1 MTLYQCLLLNNPCLK
16 AGRPLKPR
24 GIVVHSTGANN
35 PNLKRYV
42 QPHTAQE
49 SGMGQLFPAAL
60 SWSRETILKRL
71 GTNTNGNDWN
81 RTISPAVCVHGFV
94 GRMAD
99 GTVASVQTL
108 PWDIRCWGC
117 GSGPK
122 GSYNESHIQFEI
134 CEDGMED
141 PAYLAQAWKE
151 AVDLCVYLCRTY
163 SIPVSAIRS
172 HAEGHR
178 DGYASNHGDPDHWFK
193 RFGKTM
199 DDFRADVTRALAP
212 ASPFPAAVQKRFQL
226 SDETMRYL
234 QGYRFAEA
242 LLQKLAELP

>member
-42 QPHTAQE
+42 QPHAAQE
-49 SGMGQLFPAAL
+49 SGMGQVFPTAL

-71 GTNTNGNDWN
+71 GTNTNSNDWN

-108 PWDIRCWGC
+108 PWDIRC
-117 GSGPK
+117 
-122 GSYNESHIQFEI
+122 
-134 CEDGMED
+134 
-141 PAYLAQAWKE
+141 
-151 AVDLCVYLCRTY
+151 
-163 SIPVSAIRS
+163 
-172 HAEGHR
+172 
-178 DGYASNHGDPDHWFK
+178 
-193 RFGKTM
+193 
-199 DDFRADVTRALAP
+199 
-212 ASPFPAAVQKRFQL
+212 
-226 SDETMRYL
+226 
-234 QGYRFAEA
+234 
-242 LLQKLAELP
+242 

>member
-1 MTLYQCLLLNNPCLK
+1 MNLHTCLLTNNDCYK
-16 AGRPLKPR
+16 ANRTITPKG
-24 GIVVHSTGANN
+24 VMVHSTGANN
-35 PNLKRYV
+35 PNLRRYV
-42 QPHTAQE
+42 QPND
-49 SGMGQLFPAAL
+49 GL
-60 SWSRETILKRL
+60 L
-71 GTNTNGNDWN
+71 GENRNGNDWN
-81 RTISPAVCVHGFV
+81 RPISPAVCVHGFV

-99 GTVASVQTL
+99 GTVAAVQTL

-141 PAYLAQAWKE
+141 PAYLAQAWQE
-151 AVDLCVYLCRTY
+151 AVDLCVYLCRAY
-163 SIPVSAIRS
+163 AIPVSAIRS

-178 DGYASNHGDPDHWFK
+178 DGYASNHGDPDHWFR
-193 RFGKTM
+193 RFGRTM

-212 ASPFPAAVQKRFQL
+212 DSPFAAAVQKRFQL

-234 QGYRFAEA
+234 QGYRFAQD
-242 LLQKLAELP
+242 LLKKLAELP